1 MRASSGLRSM
11 RAIGAPPR
19 PHDSGARHGGNAAS
33 AAGFYRSI
41 SMKSEALLRRTSSR
55 VRCRPAARARAR
67 SAAER
72 TARRLASTIT
82 SPGSRPASSAG
93 LPSATSLTTTPVP
106 GLSPRRRASAGP
118 TGATARPHASRLP
131 AGGAARLSR
140 RPSTGIRSTVTS
152 TVRSWPSRM
161 MVTGTRVPGAVRA
174 TIRGSSRECCTRR
187 SPQRTITSPRAIPAL
202 AAGPPDVTSA
212 TSAPSAP
219 CRPNE
224 RARSGVTAWIA
235 TPTQPRTTA
244 PCSRIW
250 STTQRASAIG
260 TANPMPTFPPAGLTM
275 AALIPTTRPSWS
287 TSGPPELPG
296 LIDASV
302 WMKSSYGPAPR
313 NLPLALTMPAVA
325 VCVSPNGFPIATTQS
340 PTLRASESPNGS
352 VGSGRG
358 ALTWRTAISVLSS
371 LPTTLASN
379 SSSVAMRTRIFSAPL
394 TTWLLVTMSPSGEMM
409 KPEPRLRLTA
419 GGSPKKRWRK
429 SCIVSGSP
437 SSEARATVAML
448 TTAGSTR
455 ARTSAN
461 DGRRSAAAAG
471 APKREAAAS
480 RATTP
485 RPAAA
490 VEIVIGANLLA
501 RSVCG
506 ELQLDDVAL
515 GVAGIHRQ
523 PHATGAVAHGG
534 FADHLDALRLEVA
547 DDGAH
552 VRRRDAEADVVD
564 VGPALGA
571 RIGRR
576 QEVDDAASGTQ
587 LDEADRLDPA
597 LLDEPEDARVEV
609 EGPRLVPAA
618 EHDVVELFHADRPL
632 ARSQRL
638 TPRRPARA
646 AREVSRGR
654 PRAPP
659 PLARTESATG
669 GTLSTAR
676 TRSAR
681 SRLASVRS
689 ARAGRACR
697 AFCPRPPGRRR

>member
-1 MRASSGLRSM
+1 
-11 RAIGAPPR
+11 
-19 PHDSGARHGGNAAS
+19 
-33 AAGFYRSI
+33 
-41 SMKSEALLRRTSSR
+41 
-55 VRCRPAARARAR
+55 
-67 SAAER
+67 
-72 TARRLASTIT
+72 
-82 SPGSRPASSAG
+82 
-93 LPSATSLTTTPVP
+93 
-106 GLSPRRRASAGP
+106 
-118 TGATARPHASRLP
+118 
-131 AGGAARLSR
+131 
-140 RPSTGIRSTVTS
+140 
-152 TVRSWPSRM
+152 
-161 MVTGTRVPGAVRA
+161 
-174 TIRGSSRECCTRR
+174 
-187 SPQRTITSPRAIPAL
+187 
-202 AAGPPDVTSA
+202 
-212 TSAPSAP
+212 
-219 CRPNE
+219 
-224 RARSGVTAWIA
+224 
-235 TPTQPRTTA
+235 
-244 PCSRIW
+244 
-250 STTQRASAIG
+250 
-260 TANPMPTFPPAGLTM
+260 
-275 AALIPTTRPSWS
+275 
-287 TSGPPELPG
+287 
-296 LIDASV
+296 
-302 WMKSSYGPAPR
+302 
-313 NLPLALTMPAVA
+313 
-325 VCVSPNGFPIATTQS
+325 
-340 PTLRASESPNGS
+340 
-352 VGSGRG
+352 
-358 ALTWRTAISVLSS
+358 
-371 LPTTLASN
+371 
-379 SSSVAMRTRIFSAPL
+379 
-394 TTWLLVTMSPSGEMM
+394 
-409 KPEPRLRLTA
+409 
-419 GGSPKKRWRK
+419 
-429 SCIVSGSP
+429 
-437 SSEARATVAML
+437 TVAML

-471 APKREAAAS
+471 AAKREAAAS

-676 TRSAR
+676 TRSAHAPV
-681 SRLASVRS
+681 SRPCVRHAPAARAAPS
-689 ARAGRACR
+689 ARARLGGVVE
-697 AFCPRPPGRRR
+697 P